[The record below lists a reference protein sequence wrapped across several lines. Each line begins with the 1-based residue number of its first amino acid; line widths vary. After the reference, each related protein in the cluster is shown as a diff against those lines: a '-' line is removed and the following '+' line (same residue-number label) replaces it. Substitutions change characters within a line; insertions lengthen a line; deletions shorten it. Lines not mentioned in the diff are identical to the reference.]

1 MLRGLFLFLSFA
13 INSIVYAQS
22 NVTSL
27 TSLPSSVEKQL
38 TQAKLPAASIS
49 VTVLPLQAQNG
60 KATLSFQA
68 QRLVAP
74 ASTMK
79 LVTSAIALDEL
90 GPQFRWKTQLL
101 ASATPTDGVL
111 NAPLYLKGFADPN
124 LTWEKFAIMLRSLRQ
139 QQIRVIEGDLI
150 LDRSYFNPARPEL
163 QTTQFDDNPDAY
175 YNVVPDAL
183 MVHSNLSAL
192 EYKSDGKKIAV
203 QMLTPLANIKIN
215 SNLRVNDR
223 PCGEWKSGLQNPKI
237 FIQEMGRIEIYLNG
251 TYPKNCQSVHYQ
263 NLIERNTYIA
273 AMFKAFWSELGG
285 TWQGKVRDGTAPTE
299 AKVLVERT
307 SDTLADTLR
316 IVNKFSDNGMARIS
330 FLTLGAQA
338 NLLTTT
344 SSIQITSQNTT
355 QNAAQ
360 EVARL
365 WFAKKNIN
373 SEGLVIENGS
383 GLSRL
388 DRISTQQLAGVLQAV
403 YQGNW
408 WPEFASSLPIVGV
421 DGTMQ
426 KRLKNTNAE
435 ARARIKTGYLKDVVA
450 IAGYV
455 RDIHQVEYIV
465 VAIINHDDAAKGKA
479 ALDEVINWVAQGQLP
494 N

>member
-1 MLRGLFLFLSFA
+1 MLRGLFFSLIFA
-13 INSIVYAQS
+13 FSSIVSAHTNSS
-22 NVTSL
+22 NL
-27 TSLPSSVEKQL
+27 TSLPNSVEKQL
-38 TQAKLPAASIS
+38 AQAKLPSSSIS
-49 VTVLPLQAQNG
+49 VTVQPLQPQNG
-60 KATLSFQA
+60 KASLNIQS

-90 GPQFRWKTQLL
+90 GPHFRWKTQIL
-101 ASATPTDGVL
+101 SNTTPTAGIL
-111 NAPLYLKGFADPN
+111 SSPLYLKGFADPN
-124 LTWEKFAIMLRSLRQ
+124 FTWEKFAIMLRSLRQ

-163 QTTQFDDNPDAY
+163 QSIQFDDNPDAY

-183 MVHSNLSAL
+183 MVHSNISAL
-192 EYKSDGKKIAV
+192 EYKSDGKKVAV
-203 QMLTPLANIKIN
+203 QMLTPLAHVKFNA
-215 SNLRVNDR
+215 NLRINDR
-223 PCGEWKSGLQNPKI
+223 PCSEWKNGLENPKLV
-237 FIQEMGRIEIYLNG
+237 IQETGHIEIYLNG
-251 TYPKNCQSVHYQ
+251 TYPKNCQSIHYQ

-273 AMFKAFWSELGG
+273 AMFKTFWNELGG
-285 TWQGKVRDGTAPTE
+285 TWKGKVRDGTAPPE
-299 AKVLVERT
+299 AKVLVERA

-330 FLTLGAQA
+330 FLTLGAQT
-338 NLLTTT
+338 NLAATT
-344 SSIQITSQNTT
+344 SST
-355 QNAAQ
+355 QTAAQ

-365 WFAKKNIN
+365 WFTKKNIN

-408 WPEFASSLPIVGV
+408 WPEFTSSLPIVGI

-426 KRLKNTNAE
+426 KRLKNTSAE
-435 ARARIKTGYLKDVVA
+435 ARARIKTGYLKDVIA

-465 VAIINHDDAAKGKA
+465 IAIINHEEAAKGKA
-479 ALDEVINWVAQGQLP
+479 ALDELINWVAQGQIA

>member
-1 MLRGLFLFLSFA
+1 MFMLRGLFFSLSFA
-13 INSIVYAQS
+13 ISSIVAAQS
-22 NVTSL
+22 NSSNLTNL

-38 TQAKLPAASIS
+38 AQAKLPSSSIS
-49 VTVLPLQAQNG
+49 VTVLPLQQQNA
-60 KATLSFQA
+60 KASLSVQA

-90 GPQFRWKTQLL
+90 GPHFRWKTQILS
-101 ASATPTDGVL
+101 SATPTDGIL
-111 NAPLYLKGFADPN
+111 SSALYLKGFSDPN

-215 SNLRVNDR
+215 ANLRVNDR
-223 PCGEWKSGLQNPKI
+223 PCSELKNGLQNPKI
-237 FIQEMGRIEIYLNG
+237 FIQEKGNIEIYLNG
-251 TYPKNCQSVHYQ
+251 TYPKNCQSIHYQ
-263 NLIERNTYIA
+263 NFIERNTYIA

-285 TWQGKVRDGTAPTE
+285 TWKGKVRDGTAPPE
-299 AKVLVERT
+299 AKVLVERA

-338 NLLTTT
+338 NLASTT
-344 SSIQITSQNTT
+344 SST

-408 WPEFASSLPIVGV
+408 WPEFASSLPIVGI

-426 KRLKNTNAE
+426 KRLKNTSAE

-479 ALDEVINWVAQGQLP
+479 ALDELINWVAQGQLA

>member
-1 MLRGLFLFLSFA
+1 MLRGLFLSLSLA
-13 INSIVYAQS
+13 CSSILAAQS
-22 NVTSL
+22 NL

-38 TQAKLPAASIS
+38 IQAKLPTSSIS
-49 VTVLPLQAQNG
+49 VTVLPLQQQNA
-60 KATLSFQA
+60 KASLNYQA

-90 GPQFRWKTQLL
+90 GPQFRWKTQIL
-101 ASATPTDGVL
+101 SSTTPTDGIL
-111 NAPLYLKGFADPN
+111 SSALYLKGFSDPN

-163 QTTQFDDNPDAY
+163 LSTQFDDNPDAY

-183 MVHSNLSAL
+183 MVHSNLTAL
-192 EYKSDGKKIAV
+192 EFKSDGKKIAV

-215 SNLRVNDR
+215 ANLRLNDR
-223 PCGEWKSGLQNPKI
+223 PCSEWKSGLQTPKL

-251 TYPKNCQSVHYQ
+251 TYPKNCQSIHYQ

-285 TWQGKVRDGTAPTE
+285 TWKGKVRDGTAPTE
-299 AKVLVERT
+299 AKVLVERA
-307 SDTLADTLR
+307 SDNLADTLR

-338 NLLTTT
+338 NLAST
-344 SSIQITSQNTT
+344 SNSAQITTPNLT
-355 QNAAQ
+355 QHAAQ

-373 SEGLVIENGS
+373 SEGLTIENGS

-388 DRISTQQLAGVLQAV
+388 DRISTHQLAAVLQAV

-408 WPEFASSLPIVGV
+408 WPEFASSLPIVGI

-426 KRLKNTNAE
+426 KRLKNTSAE

-455 RDIHQVEYIV
+455 RDLHQVEYIV

-479 ALDEVINWVAQGQLP
+479 ALDELINWVAQGQLA